1 MKVASHQAF
10 TGVPSYAWPACA
22 FSESTNHSVVVF
34 LASNLG
40 AAETLVEET
49 AQLLQILKGIKA
61 TAKTLTESDAVVP
74 IFEAD
79 CDLLGVLTAIR
90 HGNHTPENPL
100 FIACTPGSITRLAP
114 SAAESDKKE
123 LIIQK
128 GDRIS
133 LRDVAQ
139 KLSTNFGYAHESLCE
154 QPGEYALRGGIL
166 DVYPI
171 NGQMPVRVDLFGD
184 TVESLRPFDPST
196 QKSEGEINSVVICAP
211 RDDTSTQFDAPF
223 FTHLPTQSLVIGIN
237 QVFSDLVC
245 EPLIKNLPSL
255 LALEETDEVESG
267 WEAHAV
273 ECAPA
278 ESLLIG
284 KSQDSTQAR
293 IELLKQVS
301 SLTRKDMVCLLTGDT
316 QGSTERIEADVK
328 SLDLPKFKPQILSGR
343 FSGGVIIKS
352 GSLTGVLSKGL
363 VLLTERELF
372 GRKKRP
378 LASLPR
384 RRTAIQAAVGR
395 ALDFGEIVNGDALVH
410 ATQGICLFRG
420 IKPFENRGRIE
431 DYISLEFA
439 NKAQLHLPLR

>member
-123 LIIQK
+123 LIIRK

-139 KLSTNFGYAHESLCE
+139 KLSKNFGYAHESLCE

-171 NGQMPVRVDLFGD
+171 NG
-184 TVESLRPFDPST
+184 
-196 QKSEGEINSVVICAP
+196 
-211 RDDTSTQFDAPF
+211 
-223 FTHLPTQSLVIGIN
+223 
-237 QVFSDLVC
+237 
-245 EPLIKNLPSL
+245 
-255 LALEETDEVESG
+255 
-267 WEAHAV
+267 
-273 ECAPA
+273 
-278 ESLLIG
+278 
-284 KSQDSTQAR
+284 
-293 IELLKQVS
+293 
-301 SLTRKDMVCLLTGDT
+301 
-316 QGSTERIEADVK
+316 
-328 SLDLPKFKPQILSGR
+328 
-343 FSGGVIIKS
+343 
-352 GSLTGVLSKGL
+352 
-363 VLLTERELF
+363 
-372 GRKKRP
+372 
-378 LASLPR
+378 
-384 RRTAIQAAVGR
+384 
-395 ALDFGEIVNGDALVH
+395 
-410 ATQGICLFRG
+410 
-420 IKPFENRGRIE
+420 
-431 DYISLEFA
+431 
-439 NKAQLHLPLR
+439 